1 MNGPIVQHA
10 GVYNYDY
17 TNKWFTPCWVGLVAG
32 RCAAAREPLLRL
44 RGARANWRYG
54 LALLGS
60 LVQTSAVMSALP

>member
-1 MNGPIVQHA
+1 
-10 GVYNYDY
+10 
-17 TNKWFTPCWVGLVAG
+17 
-32 RCAAAREPLLRL
+32 LLRL